1 MAQTP
6 AKLVQSPGDRI
17 DYTPAAN
24 VAAGDV
30 VELGSRVYV
39 APTAIIA
46 NDVGALDGVSVFDLP
61 KSTDVFVAGD
71 PVFWDGGGSPVTG
84 TASSGAATN
93 AVGTFAGMAIA
104 NAANTASYVR
114 TKLGA
119 RPPDQGE
126 FHILAGAGGNI
137 ATAAQLEPG
146 WTKVTGADNSVG
158 VILPA
163 CKNGVHCVV
172 VNQNTDKTLKVYP
185 PVGKQINGAGANNAI
200 VIAVNSATV
209 FRSEGA
215 NAYYGYTANLDLA

>member
-6 AKLVQSPGDRI
+6 AKTVQSPGSRI
-17 DYTPAAN
+17 DYTPASN

-30 VELGSRVYV
+30 VEIGGRVLV

-46 NDVGALDGVSVFDLP
+46 NDVGAVDGESVFDMP
-61 KSTDVFVAGD
+61 KSSDVFVTGD
-71 PVFWDGGGSPVTG
+71 PVYWDGGGTPVTG
-84 TASSGAATN
+84 TAASGAATN
-93 AVGTFAGMAIA
+93 AVGTFAGMALA

-119 RPPDQGE
+119 KRPDGGE
-126 FHILAGAGGNI
+126 FHLLAGAGGNI

-146 WTKVTGADNSVG
+146 WTKVSGADNSVG
-158 VILPA
+158 VILPS
-163 CKNGVHCVV
+163 CKNGVECVV
-172 VNQNTDKTLKVYP
+172 INQNTDKTLKVYP

-209 FRSEGA
+209 LRSEGA
-215 NAYYGYTANLDLA
+215 NAYYGYTASLDLA

>member
-30 VELGSRVYV
+30 VEIGGRVYV

-46 NDVGALDGVSVFDLP
+46 NDVGAVDGISVVDLP
-61 KSTDVFVAGD
+61 KNNDVFVAGD

-84 TASSGAATN
+84 TASSGAAGN
-93 AVGTFAGMAIA
+93 AVGTFAGMATA
-104 NAANTASYVR
+104 NAANSASYVR

-119 RPPDQGE
+119 KRPDGGE
-126 FHILAGAGGNI
+126 FHLAAAAGGNI
-137 ATAAQLEPG
+137 ATATALEEG
-146 WTKVTGADNSVG
+146 WTLVSGADNSKG
-158 VILPA
+158 VILPS

-215 NAYYGYTANLDLA
+215 NAYYGYTASLDLA